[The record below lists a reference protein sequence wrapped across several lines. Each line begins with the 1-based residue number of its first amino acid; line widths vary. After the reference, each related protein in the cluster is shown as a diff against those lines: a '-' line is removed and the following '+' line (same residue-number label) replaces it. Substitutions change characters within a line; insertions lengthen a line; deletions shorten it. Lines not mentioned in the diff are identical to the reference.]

1 MCTEDSALDAVQS
14 LLDGSLK
21 NTSERHT
28 NVLLVF
34 GAPNSGKSSFALN
47 ALLCGLRANW
57 KNTQDSKYDEA
68 VQLLLKHAIRTDFA
82 IAAAQNRATAA
93 RMSNYVISNLGVSY
107 QSRPVGTLS
116 AFAFSLISARN
127 KLFGIP
133 SPKLLNG
140 AEQDAILREIVRMHV
155 NHVLQGDSG
164 DCKICSLFN
173 DYFSGEYSKSLQDGD
188 YKSHDSWIY
197 VISQLQNSDN
207 LMDSFD
213 STDYARSVR
222 RNGNCKR
229 ICRVANIK

>member
-82 IAAAQNRATAA
+82 IAAAQNL
-93 RMSNYVISNLGVSY
+93 SLIHISEPT
-107 QSRPVGTLS
+107 RPVTASRMPSS
-116 AFAFSLISARN
+116 A
-127 KLFGIP
+127 
-133 SPKLLNG
+133 
-140 AEQDAILREIVRMHV
+140 
-155 NHVLQGDSG
+155 
-164 DCKICSLFN
+164 
-173 DYFSGEYSKSLQDGD
+173 
-188 YKSHDSWIY
+188 
-197 VISQLQNSDN
+197 
-207 LMDSFD
+207 
-213 STDYARSVR
+213 
-222 RNGNCKR
+222 
-229 ICRVANIK
+229 